1 MMPILSLPLRAH
13 AVHCDPTFG
22 DGRAMACRPIGL
34 CAPERF
40 DRGWSAN
47 RGARLTR
54 VSALR
59 LAAAGGAEDIRV
71 LRAPA
76 PATTRPG
83 GMGGRERRTAA

>member
-1 MMPILSLPLRAH
+1 MMPVSFTPLRVH
-13 AVHCDPTFG
+13 AVHSDPTSG
-22 DGRAMACRPIGL
+22 DGRAMTCRPIGL
-34 CAPERF
+34 CPPERI

-59 LAAAGGAEDIRV
+59 LAALGGADGVRV

-76 PATTRPG
+76 PTTTRPG

>member
-1 MMPILSLPLRAH
+1 MMPVSFTPLRVH
-13 AVHCDPTFG
+13 AVHSDPTSG
-22 DGRAMACRPIGL
+22 DGRAMTCRPIGL
-34 CAPERF
+34 CPPERI

-59 LAAAGGAEDIRV
+59 LAAGGAEDVRV

-76 PATTRPG
+76 PTTTRPG
-83 GMGGRERRTAA
+83 GMGGRERRTTA